1 MVRWWVLGI
10 QWTVRWWVLG
20 IQWMVQLVGA
30 GSFADCLNFKRL

>member
-20 IQWMVQLVGA
+20 IQWLVRWWV
-30 GSFADCLNFKRL
+30 LVHLRTV